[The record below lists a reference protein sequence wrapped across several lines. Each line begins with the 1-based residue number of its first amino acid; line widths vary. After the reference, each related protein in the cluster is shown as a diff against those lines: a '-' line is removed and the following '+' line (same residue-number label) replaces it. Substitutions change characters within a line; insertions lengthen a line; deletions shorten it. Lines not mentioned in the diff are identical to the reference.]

1 MSIARYT
8 LVLSVALLIAALIH
22 TSMRLPPQN
31 RPPPSIVKVKAP
43 DKVASTMP
51 VPAAVSPLFLANNSI
66 MPDTGRASN
75 EKSIPT
81 IAVRAPPP
89 QASVSPPPPP
99 SPAPPQAPVKYQA
112 PSEQV
117 KLEQE
122 TRAPE
127 RNDICARYHMQRRDY
142 VKPNGW
148 RSWRCVK
155 P

>member
-31 RPPPSIVKVKAP
+31 GTPPSIVKVKAP
-43 DKVASTMP
+43 EKVAPAMP
-51 VPAAVSPLFLANNSI
+51 VPASASPPLFLTDDSI
-66 MPDTGRASN
+66 MPDKGRASN
-75 EKSIPT
+75 EKSVPT

-89 QASVSPPPPP
+89 ASVSPPPPP
-99 SPAPPQAPVKYQA
+99 LAPPQAPVKYQ
-112 PSEQV
+112 PPLEQV

-122 TRAPE
+122 AKVPE